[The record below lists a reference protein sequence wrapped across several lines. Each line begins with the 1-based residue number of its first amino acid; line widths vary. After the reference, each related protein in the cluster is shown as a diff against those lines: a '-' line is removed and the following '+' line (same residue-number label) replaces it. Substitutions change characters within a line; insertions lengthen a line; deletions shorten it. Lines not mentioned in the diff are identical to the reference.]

1 MQNHPNS
8 FAALFE
14 KAGDHLE
21 TRLDLLKLQAIN
33 KSSEVTS
40 SILSVVALLVIG
52 IFAITILNIGLGLWI
67 GELLGKTYLGFFVL
81 GGFYTV
87 VAILVHLFRHT
98 WLKQPVTSM
107 FIKKMLN

>member
-1 MQNHPNS
+1 MENHPKS

-40 SILSVVALLVIG
+40 SILSVVAISM
-52 IFAITILNIGLGLWI
+52 ICFFAVTILNIGLALWI
-67 GELLGKTYLGFFVL
+67 GELIGKNYLGFFIL
-81 GGFYTV
+81 GGFYIV
-87 VAILVHLFRHT
+87 VAIVVHLFRRS
-98 WLKQPVTSM
+98 WLKEPVTSM